1 MPGGRK
7 QYGPVLSAAVFAI
20 LEIAAII
27 MLGSSS
33 SIQAT
38 WLKGAAH
45 RTHATLWGSGE
56 KVRNYFTLDRQNR
69 ALAAENVKLSNLV
82 RDFSQRE
89 LAYRESR
96 LYDTLVGRYRY
107 IPASIVKASRNTQH
121 NYIILNKGYEDGVKP
136 QTGII
141 TTNGVVGTISHVD
154 RHFSYGITL
163 MNNKMSVSARIGR
176 TGPAAPLEWDGRSSN
191 GALLRNLPL
200 HYGVEKG
207 DTVWTSGYSDV
218 FPPDIPI
225 GITGEVRLKDGS
237 VNDVKV
243 KLFQDFA
250 ALRYVIITENLD
262 RGEISFLEEEGGI

>member
-82 RDFSQRE
+82 RDFSH
-89 LAYRESR
+89 A
-96 LYDTLVGRYRY
+96 RYLEDCLRV
-107 IPASIVKASRNTQH
+107 SIGTEEENT
-121 NYIILNKGYEDGVKP
+121 
-136 QTGII
+136 
-141 TTNGVVGTISHVD
+141 
-154 RHFSYGITL
+154 R
-163 MNNKMSVSARIGR
+163 
-176 TGPAAPLEWDGRSSN
+176 
-191 GALLRNLPL
+191 
-200 HYGVEKG
+200 
-207 DTVWTSGYSDV
+207 
-218 FPPDIPI
+218 
-225 GITGEVRLKDGS
+225 
-237 VNDVKV
+237 
-243 KLFQDFA
+243 
-250 ALRYVIITENLD
+250 
-262 RGEISFLEEEGGI
+262 FLETLESILKK